1 MSSTDI
7 QRAGDDSVAF
17 FDRTYDEALELA
29 EAARDYIAGQAASD
43 KVQLDPDTRLAASC
57 EEMRLT
63 ARMTQVIAWL
73 MMQRAVHAGEISRE
87 EAAAE
92 ENRLGGQETCLA
104 EPVVP
109 DAALPPRL
117 TNLLQQTRAFYERVQ
132 RLDLMLDTAGE
143 A

>member
-29 EAARDYIAGQAASD
+29 EAARDYIAEQAPSD

-109 DAALPPRL
+109 DATLPPRL
-117 TNLLQQTRAFYERVQ
+117 TNLLQQTRALYERVQ